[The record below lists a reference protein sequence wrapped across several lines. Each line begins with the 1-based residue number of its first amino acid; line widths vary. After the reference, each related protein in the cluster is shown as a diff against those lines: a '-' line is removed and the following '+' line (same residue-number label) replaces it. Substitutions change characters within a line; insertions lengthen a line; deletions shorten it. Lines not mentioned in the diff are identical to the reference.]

1 MEKATKITYR
11 ERAGKFVDGFGL
23 PNVIISGFLVVL
35 FILTGPAGIRIDKS
49 ITDILFRF
57 GINAIMVL
65 SMVPMIQSGC
75 GLNFGIP
82 VGFICGMLGS
92 VISLELG
99 IAGFAGLL
107 AAIFIGA
114 LFGLLFGFFYG
125 QLLNRV
131 KGEEMVI
138 ATYVGFVIIFLFNI
152 LWVVLPFRN
161 PRSIQSYGGSGLRQ
175 TISLEGIWTVLADPS
190 TVDPLSK
197 RPDALP
203 VLKINNYL
211 QIPVGMLILFAI
223 MALIVW
229 FFFKTK
235 MGTAMTAV
243 GSNPDYARAAG
254 ININKMRTAS
264 VMFSTAIAAVGLITY
279 QQSFGFIEMYGAPL
293 GFVFPTVA
301 AILMGGAS
309 VNKATITN
317 VVLGTILFQALVTM
331 TPSVINSLIKIDL
344 SEIIRVIVTNGLIV
358 YALTRRRKK

>member
-1 MEKATKITYR
+1 MEKLNKLK
-11 ERAGKFVDGFGL
+11 ESFGL
-23 PNVIISGFLVVL
+23 PNLIISGFLIVL
-35 FILTGPAGIRIDKS
+35 FLLTGPAGIRIDKS

-57 GINAIMVL
+57 GINSIMVL

-82 VGFICGMLGS
+82 VGFISGLLGS
-92 VISLELG
+92 VLSLELG
-99 IAGFAGLL
+99 IGGIAGLFV
-107 AAIFIGA
+107 AMIIGA

-125 QLLNRV
+125 ELLNRV

-138 ATYVGFVIIFLFNI
+138 ATYVGYVIIFFFNI
-152 LWVVLPFRN
+152 LWVILPFKN

-175 TISLEGIWTVLADPS
+175 TISLEGVWKALSDPV
-190 TVDPLSK
+190 TVDPLSA

-203 VLKINNYL
+203 VIRINNYL
-211 QIPVGMLILFAI
+211 QIPIGMLLVFII
-223 MALIVW
+223 MAALVW

-254 ININKMRTAS
+254 ISINKMRTTS

-301 AILMGGAS
+301 AVLMGGAS

-317 VVLGTILFQALVTM
+317 VVVGTLLFQALVTM

-344 SEIIRVIVTNGLIV
+344 SEIIRVVVTNGLIV